1 MSDMLTENQIPPP
14 RRQTGTGC
22 WLVASLTLL
31 LVCMLVGVGLFL
43 PPINLYN
50 RLFGEQFAV
59 LSADNNG
66 VLSSDAVF
74 SLAVAPDNPGD
85 DFGARI
91 EIISL
96 RDFEAVNAQLD
107 PSIPQQK
114 SAVPP
119 FLALQSPVYQIKTTG
134 TAPSNLILSM
144 KLPANAERDLLD
156 LYGWYAEEGLWRF
169 IPAQPNGD
177 NLVADVNAVPDSVA
191 IFQAA
196 SPPPTIV
203 IAYDTNQVLPKDVAL
218 LATIVAPSGLQP
230 ALDGSLVGTF
240 APGFTTTEG
249 YLVLPA
255 LRNYADPSA
264 LDIETIT
271 AILGNSAL
279 RREHVRQIVST
290 ITSNNFDGVW
300 IDYRGLPSQQRVN
313 FSAFIRE
320 LADGLA
326 TNGLL
331 LGVVVPSAD
340 TVNGIW
346 ETGAYDWRAIGE
358 AADYVQINLGPNP
371 ATFAPGDNQLVEAML
386 RWGIGEIS
394 RYKILLGLSAQ
405 SIREIGGDFTSIGY
419 DTALA
424 GLGDVAIDAEKSED
438 GSIAP
443 GTEIRAYLDGLDAR
457 AGVDTRINAPYV
469 EYLNSDG
476 SVATR
481 VWLTTGDALRFRMD
495 WTIPFS
501 LAGVGFEDLLASDLE
516 EGVLAAITRYKTQ
529 IPAAPS
535 PSDLALR
542 WRIEGSDGLIDEI
555 VTDLSEDITVTLAA
569 PDGNYAI
576 NVAVIGVG
584 EVAISPRSG
593 VAVALFQP
601 TATPTPLPSPTPTMT
616 PSPTPTLSAIVPT
629 APFTGGAP
637 SGGNFGA
644 NRPGPGSINL
654 TGFAYGGHVT
664 SAGSSRAI
672 GAMQRAGMTW
682 MKVQVRYSR
691 GASPAPVANDINVAH
706 QNGFK
711 ILVGTVGSP
720 SDLQNGGEGYLN
732 DYANWLAGI
741 AAAGADAIEVWNEPN
756 LSREWPEGQ
765 ISGAAYAN
773 MLAKAYT
780 AIKAANGGTI
790 VISGAPAP
798 TGAENAFPG
807 RVVNDDRFLRD
818 FVVAGGLNYADCIG
832 AHYNEGI
839 VPPSAT
845 SGDPRDNYY
854 TRYFLTMLNTYTA
867 IVGSK
872 PICFTELGYLTPE
885 GYGPLPEFFSW
896 AQNVTVAQQAAWLA
910 EAAAIASQ
918 SGSVRIMIVWNVDF
932 TAYDSDPQGGYAM
945 IRPDGSCPA
954 CDALAGAR

>member
-1 MSDMLTENQIPPP
+1 MSELMTQNPIPAPP
-14 RRQTGTGC
+14 RPSGAGC
-22 WLVASLTLL
+22 WIVGAFTLL
-31 LVCMLVGVGLFL
+31 LACVLVGVGLFL
-43 PPINLYN
+43 PPIRLYD
-50 RLFGEQFAV
+50 RLFGEQYAM

-66 VLSSDAVF
+66 VFSADAVF

-91 EIISL
+91 EAISL
-96 RDFEAVNAQLD
+96 RDFESGNAQIN
-107 PSIPQQK
+107 PTIPQQK
-114 SAVPP
+114 GAVPP
-119 FLALQSPVYQIKTTG
+119 FLALQSAVYQIETTG
-134 TAPSNLILSM
+134 RAPSSLVLSM
-144 KLPANAERDLLD
+144 KLPTNAERDLLD
-156 LYGWYAEEGLWRF
+156 MYGWYAAENAWRF

-177 NLVADVNAVPDSVA
+177 SLVADVSAPPDSVA

-196 SPPPTIV
+196 SPPPTVV
-203 IAYDTNQVLPKDVAL
+203 IAYDTNQVLPKDAAL

-264 LDIETIT
+264 LDVETIS
-271 AILGNSAL
+271 AILNNSAL

-300 IDYRGLPSQQRVN
+300 IDYRGLPADLRDLY
-313 FSAFIRE
+313 SAFIRE

-326 TNGLL
+326 PFDLL
-331 LGVVVPSAD
+331 LGVVVPPAD
-340 TVNGIW
+340 TVNGVW
-346 ETGAYDWRAIGE
+346 ETGAYDWRALGQ
-358 AADYVQINLGPNP
+358 AADYVQINLGTNP
-371 ATFAPGDNQLVEAML
+371 ATFVPGDNQLVEAML
-386 RWGIGEIS
+386 RWGIGEMS
-394 RYKILLGLSAQ
+394 RYKIILGLSAQ
-405 SIREIGGDFTSIGY
+405 SIREIGGDFSGIGY

-424 GLGDVAIDAEKSED
+424 GLGDVAIEAEKSED
-438 GSIAP
+438 GSIVP

-469 EYLNSDG
+469 EYLNADG

-501 LAGVGFEDLLASDLE
+501 LAGVAFEDLLASDLE
-516 EGVLAAITRYKTQ
+516 EGVLTAITRYKAQ
-529 IPAAPS
+529 IPAAPA

-542 WRIEGSDGLIDEI
+542 WRIEGSAGLIDEI
-555 VTDLSEDITVTLAA
+555 ITDLSEDIQVTLAA

-584 EVAISPRSG
+584 EQAVSPRSG
-593 VAVALFQP
+593 AAVALFQP
-601 TATPTPLPSPTPTMT
+601 TATPTPLPTATPTAT
-616 PSPTPTLSAIVPT
+616 PSPTPTLAAIVPT
-629 APFTGGAP
+629 AAGAGGGAP
-637 SGGNFGA
+637 VSGFGA

-654 TGFAYGGHVT
+654 SGFAYGGHVT

-691 GASPAPVANDINVAH
+691 GASPAPVANDINTAH

-780 AIKAANGGTI
+780 AIKSANGGTI

-818 FVVAGGLNYADCIG
+818 FVAAGGLNYTDCVG

-854 TRYFLTMLNTYTA
+854 TRYFRTMLNTYTA
-867 IVGSK
+867 IVGAK

-896 AQNVTVAQQAAWLA
+896 AQNVTIAQQAAWLA

-932 TAYDSDPQGGYAM
+932 TAYDSDPQAGYA
-945 IRPDGSCPA
+945 ILRPDGSCPA